1 LTKSR
6 IQLGISG
13 EKEALHFLEKNSFTI
28 QTTNFRNQWGEI
40 DAIASKDKSLYFI
53 EIKKRNKKS
62 PEFHPIH
69 SFNLKKQSKMIL
81 LAEKF
86 IEENPLFSSHDCEF
100 CLIVVYPKQ
109 EVEFYSS
116 LEFNFNQANPNHSR
130 FNQ

>member
-1 LTKSR
+1 MTKTR

-13 EKEALHFLEKNSFTI
+13 EKEALQYLENHGYTI
-28 QTTNFRNQWGEI
+28 VSRNYRDQWGEI
-40 DAIASKDKSLYFI
+40 DAIASKNNTLFFI

-62 PEFHPIH
+62 LEFHPLN
-69 SFNLKKQSKMIL
+69 SFNQKKQIKMIQ
-81 LAEKF
+81 LAQRF
-86 IEENPLFSSHDCEF
+86 IDENKPFTSFDCEF
-100 CLIVVYPKQ
+100 CLIVIYPKQ